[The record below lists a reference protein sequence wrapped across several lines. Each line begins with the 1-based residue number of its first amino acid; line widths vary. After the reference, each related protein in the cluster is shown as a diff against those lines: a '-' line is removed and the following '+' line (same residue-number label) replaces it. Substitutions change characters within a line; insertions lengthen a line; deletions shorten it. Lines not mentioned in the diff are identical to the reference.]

1 MKLTPKQLD
10 KLREAFRLSPRELEV
25 LVLLLQGVESN
36 EALAQ
41 RLGVTVPT
49 AKTTLRFLYAKT
61 GRSTK
66 HGVVVL
72 LVDMLQPRS

>member
-1 MKLTPKQLD
+1 MKLAAKELD
-10 KLREAFRLSPRELEV
+10 KVREAFRLSPRETEV

-41 RLGVTVPT
+41 RLGVSVPT

-72 LVDMLQPRS
+72 FVDMLRPRS